1 MTHIITS
8 KFDDGLSG
16 CKLKLLNNTTLRKY
30 SSSEEYNSRLL
41 KQIYK
46 QNFFYNLI
54 LKNIDT
60 PKVLNVNKENL
71 CFFDMEYIPGMSFYD
86 FFSSANKE
94 NIDFVIETLFS
105 YFDYTS
111 SRFKMVESNIQILDK
126 IQTLKENS
134 QYKNFIDYLE
144 NLIKGN
150 PIIVPN
156 TFCHGDLTFS
166 NILFHPNRL
175 FFIDFLDCY
184 VDSFLC
190 DLVKIKQDLYYLW
203 SLKVQNLC
211 SVRVIQIYR
220 HIWKKLEDRYEYFI
234 RTTSFDVLDA
244 MNILRL
250 EPYLTNS
257 HQRVILKRVLSSTK
271 LYEEF
276 NHSYGREII

>member
-16 CKLKLLNNTTLRKY
+16 CKLKLLSNTTLRKY

-41 KQIYK
+41 KQVDK

-71 CFFDMEYIPGMSFYD
+71 CFFDMEYVPGLSSYD
-86 FFSSANKE
+86 FFSSARKE
-94 NIDFVIETLFS
+94 NIDFVIETLFG

-126 IQTLKENS
+126 IQTLKKNS
-134 QYKNFIDYLE
+134 SHKNFIEYLE
-144 NLIKGN
+144 NLIQEN
-150 PIIVPN
+150 PVMVPN

-190 DLVKIKQDLYYLW
+190 DLIKIKQDLYYHW
-203 SLKVQNLC
+203 SLKVQNLS
-211 SVRVIQIYR
+211 SVRVIQTYR
-220 HIWKKLEDRYEYFI
+220 YIWEKLEDRYEYFI
-234 RTTSFDVLDA
+234 HRSSFDVLDA
-244 MNILRL
+244 MNILRI
-250 EPYLTNS
+250 EPYLTNL
-257 HQRVILKRVLSSTK
+257 HQQSILNKVITSTK